1 MVEAESLNPNGEVA
15 RNMSK
20 VVRSLFAIAIGLTV
34 AAYGEGDT
42 GQTSTEEITH
52 EQVRQYLLEHPE
64 LVLDDPEIANSIS
77 RARSKRER
85 EIAASRRESVLDE
98 RADLLNSSLTPSSG
112 ETGSVVTLIEFYDY
126 QCSPCK
132 ANYPE
137 LEQMRSTEADVRL
150 IGSYSIMAARAAIA
164 AHRQGLFDAYHAA
177 LMTANTRLD
186 MDSIYATAA
195 DVGLDLEKLRA
206 DMRDPQVLQYL
217 EEIRLLA
224 EALDVTGTPAF
235 IIGGAILR
243 GGTTADELKAE
254 LGRQRAQS
262 DVVP

>member
-1 MVEAESLNPNGEVA
+1 M
-15 RNMSK
+15 RK
-20 VVRSLFAIAIGLTV
+20 VVRSLFAIAIGLT
-34 AAYGEGDT
+34 AAASGEGDT

-52 EQVRQYLLEHPE
+52 ERVRQYLLEHPE
-64 LVLDDPEIANSIS
+64 LVLDDPEIANSIN
-77 RARSKRER
+77 RARSKREQ
-85 EIAASRRESVLDE
+85 EIAASRRESVLEE
-98 RADLLNSSLTPSSG
+98 RSDLLNSPLTPSSG
-112 ETGSVVTLIEFYDY
+112 DTGSVVTLIEFYDY

-132 ANYPE
+132 ASYPE
-137 LEQMRSTEADVRL
+137 LEQMRATEADVRIVYGQL
-150 IGSYSIMAARAAIA
+150 PIFGSHSIMAARAAIA

-262 DVVP
+262 DAVP

>member
-1 MVEAESLNPNGEVA
+1 M
-15 RNMSK
+15 RK
-20 VVRSLFAIAIGLTV
+20 VVRSLLAIAIGLT
-34 AAYGEGDT
+34 AAACGEGGT
-42 GQTSTEEITH
+42 GQAVSEEITH
-52 EQVRQYLLEHPE
+52 ERVRQYILEHPE
-64 LVLDDPEIANSIS
+64 LVLDDAEIANSIR
-77 RARSKRER
+77 RARSERER
-85 EIAASRRESVLDE
+85 ERAASQRRSVLEE
-98 RADLLNSSLTPSSG
+98 RADLLNSPLTPSSG
-112 ETGSVVTLIEFYDY
+112 DTDSVVTLIEFYDY
-126 QCSPCK
+126 QCSSCK

-137 LEQMRSTEADVRL
+137 IEQMRAAEADVRFVYGQL
-150 IGSYSIMAARAAIA
+150 PIFGSHSIMAARAAIA
-164 AHRQGLFDAYHAA
+164 AHRQGLFNAYHAA

-224 EALDVTGTPAF
+224 EALDVTGAPTF

-254 LGRQRAQS
+254 LGRQRAQG
-262 DVVP
+262 DAVPSQ